1 MIVRTSFRCTTCD
14 QTHTVRIGLGHEN
27 YQTHTFPCSRCGEE
41 LTVGLRVVKP
51 EGSPLPQFIG
61 EAVENVER
69 SEEEADAP
77 IVNVDANF
85 LIPFEERH
93 KDISFPRM
101 TQMQEMMKVAE
112 EHGSLVSFKDFPEN
126 WENSRPYR
134 SSDFAAEWKLIKKA
148 WNLHRNGHAKL
159 SERKIREGSAEFYAN
174 DPLNDIQDWLWRF
187 CLFFSQPAFEGPFR
201 DAFKVVRDNRE
212 KPEFEAFIVEYEKN
226 LAPSRANMYLSI
238 IREFFLAYDDF
249 AQVIFRVKRGL
260 DVDDSA
266 GVNSAQFDKT
276 KMFYGNAFE
285 TFTSLV
291 DILAYLNNVASG
303 RPFDEF
309 QTLTRKKYLELDK
322 SSRFGPFDGTP
333 ALANLCSERDNQL
346 RNASHHASIR
356 LVTPDNRIL
365 YRSGK
370 GGTGPE
376 QEMGYA
382 AYLAKCSIL
391 FLQIVNLL
399 RFEIMLLQVHG
410 KRFPA

>member
-1 MIVRTSFRCTTCD
+1 M
-14 QTHTVRIGLGHEN
+14 
-27 YQTHTFPCSRCGEE
+27 
-41 LTVGLRVVKP
+41 RVVKP
-51 EGSPLPQFIG
+51 EGSSLPQFIG
-61 EAVENVER
+61 EPVENVEQ

-85 LIPFEERH
+85 LIPLEERH
-93 KDISFPRM
+93 KDVSFPRI

-126 WENSRPYR
+126 WQNSRPYR
-134 SSDFAAEWKLIKKA
+134 SADFATEWKLIKKA

-159 SERKIREGSAEFYAN
+159 SERKIAEGSAEFYAN

-201 DAFKVVRDNRE
+201 DAFQVVQDNRE
-212 KPEFEAFIVEYEKN
+212 KPEFEAFLEEYEKN
-226 LAPSRANMYLSI
+226 LAPNRTDMYLAI

-249 AQVIFRVKRGL
+249 AQVIFRVKKGL

-285 TFTSLV
+285 TFSSLV

-303 RPFDEF
+303 RPFDQF

-356 LVTPDNRIL
+356 LVTPDNKIIF
-365 YRSGK
+365 RSGK

-391 FLQIVNLL
+391 FLQIINLF
-399 RFEIMLLQVHG
+399 RFEIMLLQVLG

>member
-1 MIVRTSFRCTTCD
+1 MIVRTSFRCTTCN
-14 QTHTVRIGLGHEN
+14 QNHTVRIGLGHET
-27 YQTHTFPCSRCGEE
+27 YQTHTFLCSGCGEE
-41 LTVGLRVVKP
+41 LTIGMRVVKP
-51 EGSPLPQFIG
+51 EGSSLPQFIG
-61 EAVENVER
+61 EPVENVEQ

-85 LIPFEERH
+85 LIPLEERH
-93 KDISFPRM
+93 KDVSFPRI

-126 WENSRPYR
+126 WQNSRPYR
-134 SSDFAAEWKLIKKA
+134 SADFATEWKLIKKA

-159 SERKIREGSAEFYAN
+159 SERKIAEGSAEFYAN

-201 DAFKVVRDNRE
+201 DAFQVVQDNRE
-212 KPEFEAFIVEYEKN
+212 KPEFEAFLEEYEKN
-226 LAPSRANMYLSI
+226 LAPNRTDMYLAI

-249 AQVIFRVKRGL
+249 AQVIFRVKKGL

-285 TFTSLV
+285 TFSSLV

-303 RPFDEF
+303 RPFDQF

-356 LVTPDNRIL
+356 LVTPDNKIIF
-365 YRSGK
+365 RSGK

-391 FLQIVNLL
+391 FLQIINLF
-399 RFEIMLLQVHG
+399 RFEIMLLQVLG